1 MNEAVRAG
9 RWLMSRTTIDL
20 DDVLVAE
27 AAAILGT
34 TTKRATVNGAL
45 AEFVAAAKRRQFVAM
60 LENGVLSDLGDPE
73 VMAKA
78 WR

>member
-1 MNEAVRAG
+1 M
-9 RWLMSRTTIDL
+9 RTVIDV
-20 DDVLVAE
+20 DDALLQE

-45 AEFVAAAKRRQFVAM
+45 SEFVAAAKRRRFIEM
-60 LENGVLSDLGDPE
+60 LDEGAFDDLTDAE
-73 VMAKA
+73 VTADA

>member
-1 MNEAVRAG
+1 
-9 RWLMSRTTIDL
+9 MSRTVIDL
-20 DDVLVAE
+20 DDALIEE

-45 AEFVAAAKRRQFVAM
+45 EEFVAAARRRRF
-60 LENGVLSDLGDPE
+60 LDLLDDGVFDDLADAD
-73 VMAKA
+73 VMARA

>member
-1 MNEAVRAG
+1 
-9 RWLMSRTTIDL
+9 MSRTVIDL
-20 DDVLVAE
+20 DDALIEE

-45 AEFVAAAKRRQFVAM
+45 EEFVASARRRRF
-60 LENGVLSDLGDPE
+60 LDLLDDGVFDDLADAD
-73 VMAKA
+73 VMARA